1 MSRGDN
7 SFGGSVR
14 AGLGVTLVLIVSVL
28 ACGCQSRWGMPPDRK
43 AASELPTAAVDE
55 YRKAWCVPDGQSPIV
70 HWTVALAG
78 ARASGPYLE
87 LDFVFMGPA
96 DEDPK
101 PMSWQLESAHW
112 RVHDWL
118 TRKDSTGGTRRL
130 PKWVTEGEYAPGTIV
145 DPADPKVDLLGNVGT
160 QRVWLQT
167 LRWRFARPL
176 EREWT
181 LVFDANAMEGAMVSP
196 WEHRPH
202 VLEGEVVVRWPASS
216 GASLPGHDKPAN
228 DLTEFDFQMQI
239 QAVF

>member
-28 ACGCQSRWGMPPDRK
+28 ACGCQSRWGTPPDRK
-43 AASELPTAAVDE
+43 AASELPPAPVDE
-55 YRKAWCVPDGQSPIV
+55 YRKAWCAPDGQSPFA
-70 HWTVALAG
+70 HWTAALAG

-130 PKWVTEGEYAPGTIV
+130 PKSITDGEYAPYTII

-202 VLEGEVVVRWPASS
+202 VLEGEVVVRRPALQESTSPES
-216 GASLPGHDKPAN
+216 GGAAAKAADFNELLQIDPA
-228 DLTEFDFQMQI
+228 F
-239 QAVF
+239 